1 MTKAM
6 MLKAIETVRNFYNE
20 HPGECVNGINGVT
33 FRHYGWTYRVMEH
46 IHPDT
51 LERTDCYDV
60 YRVTGAVNDTLI
72 GHFAGHMI

>member
-1 MTKAM
+1 MTKAITR
-6 MLKAIETVRNFYNE
+6 KAVETVRNFYAEN
-20 HPGECVNGINGVT
+20 PGDCVNSINGVT

-60 YRVTGAVNDTLI
+60 YRITGTMYDTLI
-72 GHFAGHMI
+72 GHFAGNII